1 MTLTELLSMP
11 KGITVE
17 EYERLLKQKENLYR
31 RISGLTEKILTEED
45 SIFVL
50 SDEVGSDRYNKHV
63 EAKKK
68 FELLLN
74 DCYAIVNEYE
84 SKIFKTILDKLR
96 DRILGV

>member
-11 KGITVE
+11 KGVTVE

-68 FELLLN
+68 FEDKRTKLLQELDN
-74 DCYAIVNEYE
+74 LE
-84 SKIFKTILDKLR
+84 TIIREGK
-96 DRILGV
+96 